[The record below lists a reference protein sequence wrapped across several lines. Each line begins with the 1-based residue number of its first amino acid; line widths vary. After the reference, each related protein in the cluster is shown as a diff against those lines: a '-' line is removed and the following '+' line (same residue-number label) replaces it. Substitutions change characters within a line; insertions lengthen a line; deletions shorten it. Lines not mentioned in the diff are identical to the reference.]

1 MKAIRRGLLISLVA
15 TIGATGVGAAPEP
28 SVTTTTMMAGW
39 EAHFTIEWTP
49 VSESP
54 STRKITGFVYNNYGS
69 YATRLRVLAQAI
81 DSDGALVGQ
90 RIAFVPEGVGGFG
103 RVQFEVPGLPVTEN
117 YRVSIWDYTWIQGPG
132 ITR

>member
-1 MKAIRRGLLISLVA
+1 MNAIRFALLIGLVTTMSA
-15 TIGATGVGAAPEP
+15 AGAGAAPEP
-28 SVTTTTMMAGW
+28 GITTTTLMLGW
-39 EAHFTIEWTP
+39 EQHFTIEWTP
-49 VSESP
+49 VDQAP

-81 DSDGALVGQ
+81 DSAGGVVGQ
-90 RIAFVPEGVGGFG
+90 RIEYVPEGVGGFG
-103 RVQFEVPGLPVTEN
+103 RTYFEVPGLPATEH